1 LADAPEMEV
10 EESADALETAT
21 EVSAHAPV
29 MMEVSAHV
37 PVMMEVS
44 GHAPEMM
51 EVSDDA
57 PEMEVALAPSLEAR
71 CIPFSIE

>member
-1 LADAPEMEV
+1 MADAPAMEV

-29 MMEVSAHV
+29 MMEVS
-37 PVMMEVS
+37 

-57 PEMEVALAPSLEAR
+57 PEMEVVLVPSLEAR